1 MRKAADDGTKARTK
15 ELPGPT
21 LLTSQALPANSVSL
35 LRVKEVAATFQYA
48 LIKVRKIL
56 PIRKL
61 VVIFLI
67 LACSI

>member
-35 LRVKEVAATFQYA
+35 LRVKEVAATFRYA

-56 PIRKL
+56 Q
-61 VVIFLI
+61 
-67 LACSI
+67 